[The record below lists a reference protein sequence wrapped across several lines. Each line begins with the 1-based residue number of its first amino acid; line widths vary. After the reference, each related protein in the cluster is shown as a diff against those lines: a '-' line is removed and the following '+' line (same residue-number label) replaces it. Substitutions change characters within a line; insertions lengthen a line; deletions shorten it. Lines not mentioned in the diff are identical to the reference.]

1 MKKILILGP
10 LWRNKG
16 IIKNLKKEYNVYIT
30 NKKIYKN
37 YIKQKKIDF
46 LITSGYPFLVKENV
60 LKIVKKKINLHIS
73 YLPFGRGIMPNLWCF
88 YEGYP
93 PGITIHA
100 LNKNFDAG
108 KIIIQKKV
116 SFKNLKKETLKSTHD
131 YLLGQLENFFLSHYK
146 KIFDNKIKGYRQD
159 KFIKVNRYHSRKESE
174 KLISKFKKKWNTK
187 IKDVIKYGKKT
198 TLPK

>member
-16 IIKNLKKEYNVYIT
+16 IIKNLKKEYNVYIA

-73 YLPFGRGIMPNLWCF
+73 YLPFWKRNN
-88 YEGYP
+88 
-93 PGITIHA
+93 A
-100 LNKNFDAG
+100 
-108 KIIIQKKV
+108 
-116 SFKNLKKETLKSTHD
+116 
-131 YLLGQLENFFLSHYK
+131 
-146 KIFDNKIKGYRQD
+146 
-159 KFIKVNRYHSRKESE
+159 
-174 KLISKFKKKWNTK
+174 
-187 IKDVIKYGKKT
+187 
-198 TLPK
+198 